1 MEQIPKP
8 ASVIAAERRVAI
20 RYCKDM
26 FTNIKQQ
33 FNLSD
38 QDWETA
44 CTNAVDCL
52 EQEDCFPIEYHIV
65 KCCQKIAK

>member
-1 MEQIPKP
+1 
-8 ASVIAAERRVAI
+8 
-20 RYCKDM
+20 M